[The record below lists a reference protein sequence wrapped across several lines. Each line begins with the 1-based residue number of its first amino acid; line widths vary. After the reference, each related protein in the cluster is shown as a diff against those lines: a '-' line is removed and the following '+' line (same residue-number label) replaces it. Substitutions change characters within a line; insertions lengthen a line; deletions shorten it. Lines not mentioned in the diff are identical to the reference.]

1 MVFCLSGLFFLSGLV
16 GGRRRR
22 PIFSKWFSGG
32 RRPPTDFSKWF
43 RVAAGHVEGAEDRAK
58 KDFGLLDY

>member
-1 MVFCLSGLFFLSGLV
+1 MVFFLSGLV
-16 GGRRRR
+16 
-22 PIFSKWFSGG
+22 GG

-43 RVAAGHVEGAEDRAK
+43 MVDAGHVEGAEGRAK